1 MKKKII
7 SLLSALALTAQIVP
21 CALADNDVKVYVNDT
36 EMITDAPIIIENNRT
51 LVPVRAISEY
61 LDYTVD
67 WDNDTQTVIISKNL
81 TTLKFT
87 IDNLEAIL
95 EFIFY
100 EVTVDDKVH
109 LEVAPQ
115 IINDTTYIP
124 LSDFKSA
131 FHVNI
136 DWDDDNKEVHIAS
149 YKQGDF
155 SQLIKFGIIS
165 DDDLNKDG
173 YITVAEA
180 LNTFSKFSTRTPDE
194 SMLNALY
201 SISKLEPTDDTYDS
215 AKISSIILKK
225 DLVLTHNDILNL
237 NFADNLT
244 NLQVLTWVMRLT
256 QSFYGCT
263 RYIKDTDTYSTD
275 DIYTAVYYRGLI
287 NSTDTSNAQLPISRA
302 DFYDLLNKVLFCSY
316 VRGGY
321 GGNYKT
327 SLYETLQKH
336 IQNSQELIETD
347 K

>member
-36 EMITDAPIIIENNRT
+36 EMVTDAPIIIENDRT

-87 IDNLEAIL
+87 INNLEAIL

-100 EVTVDDKVH
+100 EETVDGKVH

-136 DWDDDNKEVHIAS
+136 DWDYDNKEVHITS

-180 LNTFSKFSTRTPDE
+180 LNTFSKFSTITPDE
-194 SMLNALY
+194 SMLSAWY

-225 DLVLTHNDILNL
+225 GLVLTHNDILNL

-302 DFYDLLNKVLFCSY
+302 DFYDLLNKALFCSY

-321 GGNYKT
+321 GGNYTT
-327 SLYETLQKH
+327 SLYETLQK
-336 IQNSQELIETD
+336 QVS
-347 K
+347 

>member
-1 MKKKII
+1 MKKRII

-21 CALADNDVKVYVNDT
+21 CALADSDAKVYVNDT
-36 EMITDAPIIIENNRT
+36 EIVTDSPVIIENDRT

-61 LDYTVD
+61 LDYAVD
-67 WDNDTQTVIISKNL
+67 WDSDTQTVVISKNI
-81 TTLKFT
+81 TTLKFM
-87 IDNLEAIL
+87 IGNSEAIF
-95 EFIFY
+95 EFRFY
-100 EVTVDDKVH
+100 DGTANSNVS

-124 LSDFKSA
+124 LSDFESA
-131 FHVNI
+131 FHFDI
-136 DWDDDNKEVHIAS
+136 DWDDNNKEIHITCC
-149 YKQGDF
+149 KQGDF

-180 LNTFSKFSTRTPDE
+180 LNTISKFSTQTPDE
-194 SMLNALY
+194 SMLNAWY
-201 SISKLEPTDDTYDS
+201 SITELESTDDTYDS
-215 AKISSIILKK
+215 SKISSIILNR

-237 NFADNLT
+237 NFSDNLT

-321 GGNYKT
+321 GGSYST
-327 SLYETLQKH
+327 SLYETLQKQ
-336 IQNSQELIETD
+336 QNSQESIEVD
-347 K
+347 E

>member
-36 EMITDAPIIIENNRT
+36 EMVTDAPIIIENDRT

-100 EVTVDDKVH
+100 EETVDGKVH

-124 LSDFKSA
+124 LSDVANA
-131 FHVNI
+131 FRLNI
-136 DWDDDNKEVHIAS
+136 TWDGDNREVHITQ
-149 YKQGDF
+149 YKKGDLTP
-155 SQLIKFGIIS
+155 LIEFGIIS

-194 SMLNALY
+194 SMLNAWY

-321 GGNYKT
+321 GGNYTT
-327 SLYETLQKH
+327 SLYKTLQKQ
-336 IQNSQELIETD
+336 IS
-347 K
+347 

>member
-36 EMITDAPIIIENNRT
+36 EMITDAPIIIENDRT

-100 EVTVDDKVH
+100 EETVDGKVH

-194 SMLNALY
+194 SMLNAWY

-244 NLQVLTWVMRLT
+244 NLQVLTWVMR
-256 QSFYGCT
+256 
-263 RYIKDTDTYSTD
+263 R
-275 DIYTAVYYRGLI
+275 
-287 NSTDTSNAQLPISRA
+287 
-302 DFYDLLNKVLFCSY
+302 KVSMV
-316 VRGGY
+316 VRV
-321 GGNYKT
+321 
-327 SLYETLQKH
+327 
-336 IQNSQELIETD
+336 I
-347 K
+347 

>member
-36 EMITDAPIIIENNRT
+36 EMVTDTPIIIENDRT

-100 EVTVDDKVH
+100 EETVDGKVH

-136 DWDDDNKEVHIAS
+136 DWDDDNKEVHITS

-194 SMLNALY
+194 SMLNAWY

-321 GGNYKT
+321 GGNYTT
-327 SLYETLQKH
+327 SLYETLQK
-336 IQNSQELIETD
+336 QVS
-347 K
+347 

>member
-36 EMITDAPIIIENNRT
+36 EMVTDAPIIIENNRT

-61 LDYTVD
+61 LDYNVD
-67 WDNDTQTVIISKNL
+67 WDGDTQTVIISKNL

-100 EVTVDDKVH
+100 EETVDGKVH

-180 LNTFSKFSTRTPDE
+180 LNTFSKFSTITPDE
-194 SMLNALY
+194 SMLSAWY

-225 DLVLTHNDILNL
+225 NLVLTHNDILNL

-263 RYIKDTDTYSTD
+263 RYIKDTDTYSID

-321 GGNYKT
+321 GGNYTT
-327 SLYETLQKH
+327 SLYETLQKQ
-336 IQNSQELIETD
+336 IS
-347 K
+347 

>member
-1 MKKKII
+1 MNKKII

-61 LDYTVD
+61 LDYNVD
-67 WDNDTQTVIISKNL
+67 WDGDTQTVIISKNL

-100 EVTVDDKVH
+100 EETVDGKVH

-180 LNTFSKFSTRTPDE
+180 LNTFSKFSTITPDE
-194 SMLNALY
+194 SMLSAWY

-225 DLVLTHNDILNL
+225 NLVLTHNDILNL

-263 RYIKDTDTYSTD
+263 RYIKDTDTYSID

-321 GGNYKT
+321 GGNYTT
-327 SLYETLQKH
+327 SLYETLQKQ
-336 IQNSQELIETD
+336 IS
-347 K
+347 

>member
-1 MKKKII
+1 MKEKII
-7 SLLSALALTAQIVP
+7 SLLSALALTAQIMP
-21 CALADNDVKVYVNDT
+21 CALADSDVKVYVNDT
-36 EMITDAPIIIENNRT
+36 EMVTDAPIIIENDRT
-51 LVPVRAISEY
+51 LVPIRAISEY
-61 LDYTVD
+61 LDYNVD
-67 WDNDTQTVIISKNL
+67 WDSDTQTVVISKNL

-87 IDNLEAIL
+87 IGNLDASL
-95 EFIFY
+95 EFLY
-100 EVTVDDKVH
+100 YDGTENDKVS
-109 LEVAPQ
+109 LEVAPR

-124 LSDFKSA
+124 LSGFKSA
-131 FHVNI
+131 FHFNI
-136 DWDDDNKEVHIAS
+136 DWNDNNKEVHIAS

-165 DDDLNKDG
+165 DNDLSKDG

-180 LNTFSKFSTRTPDE
+180 LNTFSKFSTITPDE
-194 SMLNALY
+194 SMLSAWY

-287 NSTDTSNAQLPISRA
+287 NSTDTSNAQSPISRA

-321 GGNYKT
+321 GGSYTT
-327 SLYETLQKH
+327 SLYETLQKQ
-336 IQNSQELIETD
+336 QNSQESIEVD
-347 K
+347 E

>member
-1 MKKKII
+1 MKKRII

-61 LDYTVD
+61 LDYNVD
-67 WDNDTQTVIISKNL
+67 WDGDTQTVIISKNL

-100 EVTVDDKVH
+100 EETVDGKVH

-180 LNTFSKFSTRTPDE
+180 LNTFSKFSTITPDE
-194 SMLNALY
+194 SMLSAWY

-225 DLVLTHNDILNL
+225 NLVLTHNDILNL

-263 RYIKDTDTYSTD
+263 RYIKDTDTYSID

-321 GGNYKT
+321 GGNYTT
-327 SLYETLQKH
+327 SLYETLQKQ
-336 IQNSQELIETD
+336 IS
-347 K
+347 

>member
-1 MKKKII
+1 MNKKII

-61 LDYTVD
+61 LDYNVD
-67 WDNDTQTVIISKNL
+67 WDGDTQTVIISKNL

-100 EVTVDDKVH
+100 EETVDGKVH

-115 IINDTTYIP
+115 RINDTTYIP

-149 YKQGDF
+149 YKPGDF

-180 LNTFSKFSTRTPDE
+180 LNTFSKFSTITPDE
-194 SMLNALY
+194 SMLSAWY

-225 DLVLTHNDILNL
+225 NLVLTHNDILNL

-263 RYIKDTDTYSTD
+263 RYIKDTDTYSID
-275 DIYTAVYYRGLI
+275 DLYTAVYYRGLI

-321 GGNYKT
+321 GGNYTT
-327 SLYETLQKH
+327 SLYETLQKQ
-336 IQNSQELIETD
+336 IS
-347 K
+347 